1 MTQVPFGSTGLVAS
15 ILGYGAAPAAFLK
28 SDAVDVIN
36 FLLDSGVNL
45 IDTAT
50 AYPGSHEFLGEN
62 FSHRRKDFI
71 LVSKCGNK
79 VQGSEAPLWSDE
91 LITYSIDRALQT
103 LKTDY
108 LDVMLLH
115 SCDLKTLEKG
125 EAVAALVKAREA
137 GKIRFAG
144 YSGDNEAATYAAKL
158 PDIAVLETSIN
169 IVDQKNI
176 HGALAA
182 ARAQNLAVLAK
193 RPIANACW
201 KDLDAQ
207 PGMYKNYAATYTK
220 RLAEM
225 DIEPSDFGF
234 KGPEDWPEI
243 ALRFTLSEPG
253 VTTAIVGTTSKE
265 NAQRNID
272 IAERGDLPDETVA
285 AIRAAFEAA
294 DDGTWTGQT

>member
-1 MTQVPFGSTGLVAS
+1 MTQVPFGSTGLTAS

-36 FLLDSGVNL
+36 FLLDNGVNL

-50 AYPGSHEFLGEN
+50 GYPGSHEFIGDN

-79 VQGSEAPLWSDE
+79 VQGSDTPLWSEE
-91 LITYSIDRALQT
+91 LITYSIERALQT
-103 LKTDY
+103 LKTDH

-125 EAVAALVKAREA
+125 EAVGALVKAREA

-144 YSGDNEAATYAAKL
+144 YSGDNEAATYAAKM
-158 PDIAVLETSIN
+158 PEIAVIETSVN
-169 IVDQKNI
+169 IVDQRNI
-176 HGALAA
+176 GGAIAA

-201 KDLDAQ
+201 KDLESQ

-234 KGPEDWPEI
+234 KGPADWPEI
-243 ALRFTLSEPG
+243 ALRFTLSQPG
-253 VTTAIVGTTSKE
+253 VCTAIVGTTSKA
-265 NAQRNID
+265 NAQKNLE
-272 IAERGDLPDETVA
+272 IAEKGDLPDETVA

>member
-1 MTQVPFGSTGLVAS
+1 MTQVPFGSTGLTAS

-36 FLLDSGVNL
+36 FLLDNGVNL

-50 AYPGSHEFLGEN
+50 GYPGSHEFIGDN

-79 VQGSEAPLWSDE
+79 VQGSDAPLWSEE
-91 LITYSIDRALQT
+91 LITYSIERALQT
-103 LKTDY
+103 LKTDH

-125 EAVAALVKAREA
+125 EAVGALVKAREA

-144 YSGDNEAATYAAKL
+144 YSGDNEAATYAAKM
-158 PDIAVLETSIN
+158 PEIAVIETSVN
-169 IVDQKNI
+169 IVDQRNI
-176 HGALAA
+176 GGAIAA

-201 KDLDAQ
+201 KDLESQ

-234 KGPEDWPEI
+234 KGPADWPEI
-243 ALRFTLSEPG
+243 ALRFTLSQPG
-253 VTTAIVGTTSKE
+253 VCTAIVGTTSKA
-265 NAQRNID
+265 NAQKNLE
-272 IAERGDLPDETVA
+272 IAEKGDLPDETVA